1 MDAQLWIIKYFTEFS
16 NSMFTPD
23 EMIGRNL
30 SMLISNLIH
39 IINLELN
46 LNAIIIDI
54 NNRK

>member
-23 EMIGRNL
+23 EIIGRNL

-39 IINLELN
+39 IINLELK
-46 LNAIIIDI
+46 LVAIIIDI
-54 NNRK
+54 NNKK

>member
-23 EMIGRNL
+23 EIIGRNL

-39 IINLELN
+39 IINLELK
-46 LNAIIIDI
+46 LVAIIIDV
-54 NNRK
+54 NNKK

>member
-39 IINLELN
+39 IINLELK
-46 LNAIIIDI
+46 LVAIIIDI
-54 NNRK
+54 NNKK

>member
-23 EMIGRNL
+23 EIIGRNL

-46 LNAIIIDI
+46 LIAIIIDI
-54 NNRK
+54 NNKK